1 MPRLLIADDH
11 PIILSGLE
19 AILRGTGYEIV
30 GCVRDGTEVVAAVA
44 TGAPDILLLDVSM
57 APMGGIEVLRR
68 LRGRGDAVRI
78 VLLTAGMD
86 DSDLLEAVSLGVDGI
101 VLKES
106 AHAQLLKALEVV
118 CAGGRSIEPDLLQR
132 ALDLSLAGRAA
143 DPLGNLS
150 GREKDI
156 VGLVMHGSPN
166 REIAAQLAM
175 SEGSVKVCLHRIY
188 RKLGVANRT
197 ELAIRASRP
206 RWDERESRKAQL
218 PKA

>member
-30 GCVRDGTEVVAAVA
+30 GCVRDGTEVVAAIA

-68 LRGRGDAVRI
+68 LRGRGEAVRI
-78 VLLTAGMD
+78 VLLTAGME
-86 DSDLLEAVSLGVDGI
+86 DSDLLEAVRLGVDGI

-132 ALDLSLAGRAA
+132 ALDLSLAGGAA

-206 RWDERESRKAQL
+206 RWDAQESRKA
-218 PKA
+218 

>member
-19 AILRGTGYEIV
+19 AILRDTGYEIV
-30 GCVRDGTEVVAAVA
+30 GCVRDGTQVVAAIE
-44 TGAPDILLLDVSM
+44 TCAPEILLLDVSM

-68 LRGRGDAVRI
+68 LRERGDAVRI

-86 DSDLLEAVSLGVDGI
+86 DADLLQAVRLGVDGI

-106 AHAQLLKALEVV
+106 AHAQLLKALEAV
-118 CAGGRSIEPDLLQR
+118 CAGGRSIEPELLQR
-132 ALDLSLAGRAA
+132 ALDLSLAGPAA
-143 DPLGNLS
+143 DPLAKLS
-150 GREKDI
+150 SREKAI

-175 SEGSVKVCLHRIY
+175 SEGSVKVYLHRIY

-206 RWDERESRKAQL
+206 RWDEQESRKAEL